1 MAWHAL
7 EITSDKTRG
16 TDSLVPGRWRTD
28 SPKALPASF
37 SSLLCRPKERNE
49 AIKIQSDFAPV
60 MRFSPV
66 IIVIIILGLLLFVAF
81 GTWFSPRSARVA
93 VWHIAAVRILRRRRR
108 LPSLLPLR
116 RGRSHS
122 LKRERRRSQMMRLT
136 CVLSIIDREFRVVI
150 DRSIDKFD
158 NPTSIIFTSVVS
170 LCGCCRCGASCCD

>member
-66 IIVIIILGLLLFVAF
+66 IIVIIILSLLLFVAF

-93 VWHIAAVRILRRRRR
+93 VWHIAAVRILRRRR